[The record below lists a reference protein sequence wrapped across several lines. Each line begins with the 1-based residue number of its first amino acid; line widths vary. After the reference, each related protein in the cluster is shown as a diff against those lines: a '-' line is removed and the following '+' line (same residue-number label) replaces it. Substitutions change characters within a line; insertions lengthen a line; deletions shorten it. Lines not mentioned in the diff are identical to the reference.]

1 MVLNNITL
9 LSDEN
14 VEKKRS
20 TLQQEP
26 VLCFKTFLISRV
38 KINKTKKIVYFKFS
52 PDLLI
57 HDDDYITRIM
67 SRRDNVNT
75 DAC

>member
-1 MVLNNITL
+1 MALNNITL
-9 LSDEN
+9 LSNEN
-14 VEKKRS
+14 VEKRWS

-38 KINKTKKIVYFKFS
+38 KISKTKTIVYFKFS

-57 HDDDYITRIM
+57 HHDDYITLIM
-67 SRRDNVNT
+67 SKRDKVKT